1 MDLAKFVA
9 LAKNPRRRAK
19 PKPERKPRNLK
30 PARVLANAPA
40 YDAAA
45 TEAAVQ
51 ALMPHSPV

>member
-19 PKPERKPRNLK
+19 PEPERKPRNPRPEL
-30 PARVLANAPA
+30 VLARLPA

-51 ALMPHSPV
+51 ALIPHSPV